1 MGRIVGTKD
10 NKQGLGEQKKI
21 KKLGVGEAEKHRV

>member
-10 NKQGLGEQKKI
+10 NKQGLGEQKK
-21 KKLGVGEAEKHRV
+21 